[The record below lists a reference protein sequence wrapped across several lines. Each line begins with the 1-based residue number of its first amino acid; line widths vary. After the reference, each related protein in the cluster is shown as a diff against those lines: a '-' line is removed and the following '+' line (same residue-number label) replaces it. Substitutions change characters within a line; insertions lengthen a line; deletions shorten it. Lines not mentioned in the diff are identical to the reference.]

1 MCKIFHTYWLFKNTK
16 QKNTPITGTSL
27 AVQQLIKSP
36 PSKGGEG
43 TRIPHATGQ
52 LGPQVT
58 ITELTR
64 SGAHALQSEAPA
76 HQGKIPH
83 AAQRH
88 HLLQLR
94 PNALKNE

>member
-1 MCKIFHTYWLFKNTK
+1 MNVQDFPYILAIQKYKTKKHTY
-16 QKNTPITGTSL
+16 TGTSL
-27 AVQQLIKSP
+27 GVQQLIKSP
-36 PSKGGEG
+36 PSKEEG

-76 HQGKIPH
+76 HQGKSPH

-88 HLLQLR
+88 YVLQLR